1 MTPEITGDNKKPLP
15 DWSTL
20 TFSLTETD
28 CMYKCVGDTE
38 RDPVWDEGEFIPFQ
52 DISLSPA
59 AALMSYG
66 VGVFEGLKAQKT
78 ADGRILL
85 FRPDANARRLQS
97 SAERLMMPAFPAE
110 QFVDACVEIVKRNSR
125 FVPELEYGSLY
136 LRPMQHATEPQLG
149 LGPCRHFSTH
159 IFASPVGSYFRGG
172 RPQGVRLKV
181 LEQGRV
187 APGGT
192 GSAKAM
198 GNYAGAIWVAHE
210 WKDQGF
216 DDVLYLDSH
225 HLQYLTETSGSNP
238 FVLLKSGVLVTPG
251 LDSQILPGVTRDST
265 IEIARKLLGLE
276 VEERKI
282 SIQEVLDN
290 GQELF
295 CSGTAWTLLSAR
307 EIVYRD
313 KTKTFEKEELRNEIL
328 EILRAI
334 QTGQRDDPFNWIREV

>member
-1 MTPEITGDNKKPLP
+1 MPPEITGENKKPLP
-15 DWSTL
+15 DWDTL

-28 CMYKCVGDTE
+28 CMYRSLGDKE
-38 RDPVWDEGEFIPFQ
+38 REPVWDEGEFIPFQ
-52 DISLSPA
+52 DIKISPA

-78 ADGRILL
+78 ADGRILM
-85 FRPDANARRLQS
+85 FRPDANGRRMQN
-97 SAERLMMPAFPAE
+97 SAERLMLPPFPVD
-110 QFVDACVEIVKRNSR
+110 QFVDSCIEVVKRNSR

-136 LRPMQHATEPQLG
+136 LRPMQHAVEPQLG
-149 LGPCRHFSTH
+149 LGPCRHFATH
-159 IFASPVGSYFRGG
+159 IFASPVGSYFRDDS
-172 RPQGVRLKV
+172 PQGVRLKV
-181 LEQGRV
+181 LEQGRI

-198 GNYAGAIWVAHE
+198 GNYAGAIWVAQQ

-238 FVLLKSGVLVTPG
+238 FVLLKSGVLVTPP
-251 LDSQILPGVTRDST
+251 LDSQILPGITRDST
-265 IEIARKLLGLE
+265 LEIARSLLNLK

-282 SIQEVLDN
+282 TIQEVLEE

-295 CSGTAWTLLSAR
+295 CSGTAWTLLSVR
-307 EIVYRD
+307 EIVYGDENRI
-313 KTKTFEKEELRNEIL
+313 FEKEDLRNELL

-334 QTGQRDDPFNWIREV
+334 QTGQRDDPFEWIREI